1 MIRSLTT
8 RAEGAAIVNERT
20 GKLRVGII
28 DDSRTYRSIV
38 RLLLEA
44 DGDIEVVGEAADG
57 AEGIELIERKR
68 PDLVT
73 MDLDMPRLDG
83 VAAIRRIMAERP
95 TRILVVT
102 GRPAQHAT
110 LLFEALEFG
119 ALDLIVKPSIVD
131 PAGGAAF
138 REMVRTLAKIPVP
151 DGPPEPDSSPTDLE
165 LRAPESRVHRAP
177 VTMIGIVGST
187 GGPRATVAVLKQL
200 GAGFSL
206 PIAVVQ
212 HMPEGAEEG
221 YARYLASASAL
232 PVEVVREPVEPRPG
246 RVWLAPAGA
255 HLVCRP
261 GRLEPA
267 KEPTGERCPS
277 ANVLFR
283 SMAEVHGEGAVAIIL
298 SGSKL
303 DGIAGMR
310 EVHARGGLTV
320 VENDVSAL
328 QNVGPR
334 QAIADGVAVRALSA
348 PLIGAMLFSLGHPQ
362 DDLSTIPPAPT
373 SEP

>member
-1 MIRSLTT
+1 MTAE
-8 RAEGAAIVNERT
+8 RA
-20 GKLRVGII
+20 KLRVGVI

-44 DGDIEVVGEAADG
+44 DGDIEIVGEAADG
-57 AEGIELIERKR
+57 AEGIALLEKKS

-83 VAAIRRIMAERP
+83 LAAIRRIMSERP

-102 GRPAQHAT
+102 GRPQQHST

-138 REMVRTLAKIPVP
+138 REMVRALARIPMAAAPRSVDVAP
-151 DGPPEPDSSPTDLE
+151 AE
-165 LRAPESRVHRAP
+165 LDMRAPESRAAERKP

-187 GGPRATVAVLKQL
+187 GGPRATVSVLKQL
-200 GAGFSL
+200 GPRFTL
-206 PIAVVQ
+206 PVAVVQ
-212 HMPEGAEEG
+212 HMPAGAEEG
-221 YARYLASASAL
+221 YARYLASATGL
-232 PVEVVREPVEPRPG
+232 PVEVVRGPVEPTPG
-246 RVWLAPAGA
+246 RVWLAPSDA
-255 HLVCRP
+255 HLVCRA
-261 GRLEPA
+261 GRLEPST
-267 KEPTGERCPS
+267 EPSTEGRPS
-277 ANVLFR
+277 ANTLFR
-283 SMAEVHGEGAVAIIL
+283 SMAEVHGEGAVAIML

-303 DGIAGMR
+303 DGIVGMR
-310 EVHARGGLTV
+310 EVRACGGLTV
-320 VENDVSAL
+320 VEDDVSAL

-334 QAIADGVAVRALSA
+334 QAIADGVAARAMSA

-362 DDLSTIPPAPT
+362 DGLSTIPPAPT
-373 SEP
+373 APTSEP